1 MTIGL
6 NTIIDTDL
14 FNNLVLKGGGSPLI
28 TKKKL
33 ISMKAFITLLLKV
46 FRNDYNLKYKK
57 GGYYDSN
64 DLGVFNVALKY
75 GDLDYA
81 KSYQF
86 EPKSLYERTFI

>member
-6 NTIIDTDL
+6 NNTIDMSL
-14 FNNLVLKGGGSPLI
+14 FNNLVLQGGGSPLI

-33 ISMKAFITLLLKV
+33 ISMKTFITLLLKV

-64 DLGVFNVALKY
+64 NLGVFNVALKY
-75 GDLDYA
+75 GDLDYS
-81 KSYQF
+81 KSFQY
-86 EPKSLYERTFI
+86 EPKSLLERTFI

>member
-6 NTIIDTDL
+6 NNTIDMTL

-28 TKKKL
+28 TKKRL
-33 ISMKAFITLLLKV
+33 ISMKAFITILLKL
-46 FRNDYNLKYKK
+46 FRKDYNLKYKK

-75 GDLDYA
+75 GNLDYS

-86 EPKSLYERTFI
+86 EPKSLLERSFI